1 MERVTPYRSRMA
13 LPYEW
18 ARKALNGEPIEAS
31 PFGKGI
37 TEGRS
42 FGVEHP
48 YATDSAACVAA
59 TLEAPKLGYPLYNV
73 STGHR
78 VSLYE
83 MVDAIREAFPDVR
96 FVEPIPQGDASI
108 GSRAS
113 SLDVSRMRDDLGF
126 EPRYDLVSALKDY
139 LEWRRTFGFLE

>member
-1 MERVTPYRSRMA
+1 MA

-48 YATDSAACVAA
+48 YATDSAACVAS

-78 VSLYE
+78 VSLHE
-83 MVDAIREAFPDVR
+83 MVDAIRETFPDVR

-108 GSRAS
+108 ASRAS